1 MKSCSKYSIK
11 RQVTELETVILL
23 DTLKIKILVVISGR
37 RNKGKLNVFYLYF
50 LCFICKKKKTGK
62 AFQHV

>member
-1 MKSCSKYSIK
+1 MESCSKYSIK

-37 RNKGKLNVFYLYF
+37 WN
-50 LCFICKKKKTGK
+50 
-62 AFQHV
+62 